1 MYRTTLATSLLATAL
16 LAGTVVPAQAAGLAT
31 SAPAAGTE
39 SAGNA
44 AARYPVA
51 DALAEITG
59 FLADSQAAALAEG
72 FTTVISFASDSTQ
85 AFTST
90 TTVDRAGNEHSVTTV
105 GRRSVDTLSAFGVG
119 SWFGLNSDL
128 LGPLFRPAVVK
139 RALQYVGRTGAS
151 HIFMADPLMP
161 KADAETTGLA
171 SATDGLT
178 TETIAKAGKAAF
190 GDSGGVR
197 YRLVKTATDGTVTID
212 VLGGRIVAVNGS
224 GQTSTWGYGVEDL
237 QAPGEAETVSGD
249 LLVPALEAA
258 ALPITL
264 KSQARRIIKR
274 VKASAQKQNRTVS
287 AARIRHYTVAIVKK
301 DNANSGRVI
310 PTRAK
315 KATNG
320 ARIFA
325 RNPYTNKM
333 VAYKIVVVR
342 GQVQLSRA

>member
-31 SAPAAGTE
+31 STAAAGTE

-51 DALAEITG
+51 DALAEIAG
-59 FLADSQAAALAEG
+59 FNTDSQAAALAEG
-72 FTTVISFASDSTQ
+72 FTTVISFASDQTQ
-85 AFTST
+85 ATTST
-90 TTVDRAGNEHSVTTV
+90 TTVDRAGNEHTVTTF
-105 GRRSVDTLSAFGVG
+105 GRRSLDYVSAFGVG
-119 SWFGLNSDL
+119 TWIGLKSDL

-151 HIFMADPLMP
+151 HMFMADPLTP

-171 SATDGLT
+171 SATEGFT
-178 TETIAKAGKAAF
+178 TETIAKADKSAF
-190 GDSGGVR
+190 GDSDGVR
-197 YRLVKTATDGTVTID
+197 YRLVETATDTAVTID

-224 GQTSTWGYGVEDL
+224 GVTNTWAYGAEDL
-237 QAPGEAETVSGD
+237 QAPGEAETVSSD
-249 LLVPALEAA
+249 ELAPALEAA

-264 KSQARRIIKR
+264 KAQARRIIKR
-274 VKASAQKQNRTVS
+274 AKASAQKQNRTVS
-287 AARIRHYTVAIVKK
+287 AARIRHYTVSIVKK
-301 DNANSGRVI
+301 DNTDGREI
-310 PTRAK
+310 RTRAK